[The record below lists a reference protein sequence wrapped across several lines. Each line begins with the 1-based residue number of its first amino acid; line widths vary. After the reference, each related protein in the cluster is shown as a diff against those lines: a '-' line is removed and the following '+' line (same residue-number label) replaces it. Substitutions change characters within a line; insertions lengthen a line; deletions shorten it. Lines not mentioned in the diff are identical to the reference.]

1 MQIDIHAVL
10 LVAAVVGVATE
21 SPHAQGKDEECIT

>member
-10 LVAAVVGVATE
+10 LVAAVFGVATE
-21 SPHAQGKDEECIT
+21 APQAQGKYE